1 MLTTLFPLGFLTATL
16 VACYYHSELSGKN
29 DTRAKWTRKLALT
42 CAIFVV
48 LLETMNVLFDGLL
61 FDGAVT
67 ESYHAVK
74 SLNYFSA
81 TVMIVWNVVMGA
93 VVFWQA
99 SSVVHEME
107 DGASMVNER
116 QGTLKSFKFKVA
128 KRISYLLRTSTVCTL
143 IASVAGVLLATPV
156 GRSPLGWSI
165 VWFVLNTSVITCA
178 LCKVLSFAPP
188 KRQSN
193 SVSSRDSL
201 TRRNNRTSV
210 ISNKSGEAGVMSRWC
225 YTVVKLLL
233 HCCHIVLTLLLLLL
247 HCCYTVV
254 KLLLHC
260 CYT

>member
-1 MLTTLFPLGFLTATL
+1 
-16 VACYYHSELSGKN
+16 
-29 DTRAKWTRKLALT
+29 
-42 CAIFVV
+42 
-48 LLETMNVLFDGLL
+48 
-61 FDGAVT
+61 
-67 ESYHAVK
+67 
-74 SLNYFSA
+74 
-81 TVMIVWNVVMGA
+81 VMIVWNVVMGA

-116 QGTLKSFKFKVA
+116 QGTLKSFKFKGA

-143 IASVAGVLLATPV
+143 IASIAGVLLATPV

-188 KRQSN
+188 KRPSN
-193 SVSSRDSL
+193 AVSSRDSL

-210 ISNKSGEAGVMSRWC
+210 ISNKSGEAGVMSRWS
-225 YTVVKLLL
+225 YTGVTLWL
-233 HCCHIVLTLLLLLL
+233 HCCYAVVTLLSHCSYTAVRLLSHCYYTICTLLLQCYYTVITLLL

-254 KLLLHC
+254 TLLLHC
-260 CYT
+260 CYTVITLRLHITVEPSPTTGSRKSNSRSSRR